1 MGMHDVEPLCAD
13 VIGLPTYVV
22 DAVIRRDMGSGIAS
36 IMNCRTINGVLIPQC
51 EIVIAAQ
58 HLLPI
63 GKAACDF
70 ASEMFRRHQMEMMV
84 AIGARH

>member
-1 MGMHDVEPLCAD
+1 MGMIDKEPLCAD

-22 DAVIRRDMGSGIAS
+22 DAVLRRDLGSGIAS

-51 EIVIAAQ
+51 EIVISAQ

-63 GKAACDF
+63 GRA
-70 ASEMFRRHQMEMMV
+70 ASEFAFEMYRKHQIEMMMAV
-84 AIGARH
+84 GSRH

>member
-1 MGMHDVEPLCAD
+1 MIDREPLCAD

-22 DAVIRRDMGSGIAS
+22 DAVLRRDLGSGIAS
-36 IMNCRTINGVLIPQC
+36 IMNCRTINGILIPQC

-63 GKAACDF
+63 GRAASEF
-70 ASEMFRRHQMEMMV
+70 AAEMFRRHQIEMMNV
-84 AIGARH
+84 GGARH